1 MKIRPFTPDD
11 LLAFNAVNLDRYTE
25 TVRWK
30 ACGMECGWSG
40 GSFFLFPFSLST
52 QPAFPTSFSL
62 FLPSLTLSSPHTKQY
77 NLGFYLNYLARW
89 PGLCLAAVDD
99 GGRVAGYV
107 LGKVEGRGRD
117 WHGHVTALAVA
128 PAYRRRGL
136 AASLMASLEGVSAQ
150 EHDAFYVDLFVR
162 ASNTAAIRM
171 YEKVREKRLRKNKKK
186 WMEKMMGE

>member
-1 MKIRPFTPDD
+1 MG
-11 LLAFNAVNLDRYTE
+11 VY
-25 TVRWK
+25 
-30 ACGMECGWSG
+30 C
-40 GSFFLFPFSLST
+40 SFFFCFRSRSPLNPLSPPLSLF
-52 QPAFPTSFSL
+52 
-62 FLPSLTLSSPHTKQY
+62 FLPSLTLSSPPTKQY